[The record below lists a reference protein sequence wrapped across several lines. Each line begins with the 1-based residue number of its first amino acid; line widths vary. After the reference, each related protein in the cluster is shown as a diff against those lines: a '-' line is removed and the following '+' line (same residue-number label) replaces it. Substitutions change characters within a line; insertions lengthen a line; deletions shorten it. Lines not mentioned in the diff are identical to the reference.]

1 MSLTPGESGMT
12 TMRQILAKKGTKVW
26 SITPDDTVLAGLE
39 RMAEADVGAMVVLEG
54 RKPVGIFN
62 ERRYAREVILK
73 GRSSASTLVREIM
86 QTDFKRVGPDQTVEE
101 CMALMTESRQRHLLV
116 MNRGRLL
123 GIVSIA
129 HRASVAAFHDRRWK
143 LQATEPGAPARYT
156 LGTGEA

>member
-26 SITPDDTVLAGLE
+26 SIAPDDTVLAGLE

-123 GIVSIA
+123 GIVSIGDLVKSIIDEQEHTIA
-129 HRASVAAFHDRRWK
+129 QLVQYVTGAA
-143 LQATEPGAPARYT
+143 
-156 LGTGEA
+156 